1 MNTQKQIILIV
12 ALLFMTVGGCAAYA
26 AIDLPVRA
34 DSQSQWTLDQ
44 YRERG
49 ALLYANNCRTCHG
62 NRGEGGVGVP
72 LDTPE
77 FKNQDPLVLAANKAM
92 LRRTLYCGRAGTLMP
107 AWLNTNGGSL
117 NAIQIEHLINLITAP
132 EDTEVDGVPTSK
144 WWLEAEHFA
153 HNLNTELAALV
164 AGDTLSTIARAHG
177 IGYREI
183 SAANGNRNV
192 DEILPKHTRVRIPG
206 FGARPNGY
214 IYTVYKDNETLRKIA
229 DSQLVGP
236 AIIADLNGLKYTFE
250 EKRGVATLQLLTE
263 DGKPRAGLFP
273 GETLKLPEGAT
284 YIVAAGDTPASIAQ
298 QHGIAVADLRRLN
311 PTIFQ
316 GVNDTDPLEHRRQLN
331 LPNLVYVARE
341 GDTLQSIADAH
352 GIKDVAGLAQLNN
365 LDAGAPVVNPDQEIR
380 LPNGTRYIVGLADTW
395 ESVARSHKTTAA
407 ELARA
412 NGSDPATPLSQDVVL
427 QLPKIDRYTVNG
439 QSLEEVAKEFA
450 NVTAATLA
458 EANGLQPNSI
468 VAIGTSLKLPKSA
481 WGTAPPDAI
490 NPGTACVQY
499 AIPNAVFETL
509 PGLGTPVTIDKPE
522 AFSTQ
527 VTIEANA
534 NDWTIVADGQRKE
547 PNRGGVKVKPGT
559 SITFVSVV
567 GLHNIVFNGA
577 VQGAD
582 LKQGETRQITMN
594 TPGEFKVTCDYHL
607 AMLAYIWVEQ

>member
-1 MNTQKQIILIV
+1 MNTQKQIVLIV

-34 DSQSQWTLDQ
+34 PSQEEWTLNQ
-44 YRERG
+44 SRERG

-132 EDTEVDGVPTSK
+132 EDTEVDGVPTSR

-153 HNLNTELAALV
+153 HNLNTELTALV
-164 AGDTLSTIARAHG
+164 TGDTLTTIARQHG
-177 IGYREI
+177 IGYAEI

-192 DEILPKHTRVRIPG
+192 DEVLPRHTRVRIPG
-206 FGARPNGY
+206 FGAMPNGY

-236 AIIADLNGLKYTFE
+236 VIIADLNGLKYTFE
-250 EKRGVATLQLLTE
+250 EKRGVATMQLLTE
-263 DGKPRAGLFP
+263 DGQPRAGLFP
-273 GETLKLPEGAT
+273 GETLRLPEGAT
-284 YIVAAGDTPASIAQ
+284 YIIAAGDTPASIAQ
-298 QHGIAVADLRRLN
+298 QHGIAVADLRQLN
-311 PTIFQ
+311 PDIFN
-316 GVNDTDPLEHRRQLN
+316 GVADTDELEHRRRLN
-331 LPNLVYVARE
+331 LPNLVYVAKE
-341 GDTLQSIADAH
+341 GQTLAEIAEMHGIAD
-352 GIKDVAGLAQLNN
+352 VAALATLNN
-365 LDAGAPVVNPDQEIR
+365 LDPASPVVNPGQEIR
-380 LPNGTRYIVGLADTW
+380 LPAGTRYIVGLADTW
-395 ESVARSHKTTAA
+395 QSVANDHRTTVAD
-407 ELARA
+407 LARA
-412 NGSDPATPLSQDVVL
+412 NNADPATPLSQDVIIR
-427 QLPKIDRYTVNG
+427 LPKIDRYTVKG
-439 QSLEEVAKEFA
+439 QSLEEVAAGFA

-458 EANGLQPNSI
+458 EANGIQANSI
-468 VAIGTSLKLPKSA
+468 LAIGTALKLPDSA

-509 PGLGTPVTIDKPE
+509 PGLGTPVTIEKPAE
-522 AFSTQ
+522 FSTQ
-527 VTIEANA
+527 VTIEAHA
-534 NDWTIVADGQRKE
+534 NDWTVVADGQRKQ
-547 PNRGGVKVKPGT
+547 PNQGGVKVKPGT
-559 SITFVSVV
+559 SITFTSIV
-567 GLHNIVFNGA
+567 GLHNIVFNGE

-582 LKQGETRQITMN
+582 LRQGDTRQITMN
-594 TPGEFKVTCDYHL
+594 TPGEFKVTCDYHP
-607 AMLAYIWVEQ
+607 AMLAYIWVEE

>member
-1 MNTQKQIILIV
+1 LNTQKQIILIV

-44 YRERG
+44 SRERG

-62 NRGEGGVGVP
+62 NRGEGGVGLP

-77 FKNQDPLVLAANKAM
+77 LKNQDPLVLAANKAM
-92 LRRTLYCGRAGTLMP
+92 IRRTLYCGRAGTRMP

-153 HNLNTELAALV
+153 HNLNTELSALV
-164 AGDTLSTIARAHG
+164 GGDTLATIAKAHG

-192 DEILPKHTRVRIPG
+192 DEILPKNTRVQIPG
-206 FGARPNGY
+206 FKARPDGY

-236 AIIADLNGLKYTFE
+236 VIIADLNGLKYTFE

-331 LPNLVYVARE
+331 LPSLVYIARE
-341 GDTLQSIADAH
+341 GDTLQSIAEAH
-352 GIKDVAGLAQLNN
+352 GIKDVVGLAQLNN
-365 LDAGAPVVNPDQEIR
+365 LDAGAPVVNPGQEIR
-380 LPNGTRYIVGLADTW
+380 LPNGTRYIVGLSDTW

-412 NGSDPATPLSQDVVL
+412 NGGDPATPLSQDVVL
-427 QLPKIDRYTVNG
+427 QLPKIDRYTVKG
-439 QSLEEVAKEFA
+439 QTLEEVAKGFA

-458 EANGLQPNSI
+458 EANGIQPNSI
-468 VAIGTSLKLPKSA
+468 LAIGTTLKLPDSA

-499 AIPNAVFETL
+499 AVPNAVFQTL
-509 PGLGTPVTIDKPE
+509 PGLGTPVSVKKPE
-522 AFSTQ
+522 NFSTD
-527 VTIEANA
+527 VRFEAHA
-534 NDWTIVADGQRKE
+534 NDWTIVADGQAQQ
-547 PNRGGVKVKPGT
+547 PNLGGVKVKPGT
-559 SITFVSVV
+559 TITFTSIV
-567 GLHNIVFNGA
+567 GLHNIVFNGE

-582 LKQGETRQITMN
+582 LKQGDTRQITMN
-594 TPGEFKVTCDYHL
+594 TPGEYKVTCDYHPP
-607 AMLAYIWVEQ
+607 MLGYIWVEQ

>member
-1 MNTQKQIILIV
+1 LNTQKQIILIV

-34 DSQSQWTLDQ
+34 DSQSEWTLDQ
-44 YRERG
+44 SRERG

-62 NRGEGGVGVP
+62 NRGEGGVGLP

-77 FKNQDPLVLAANKAM
+77 LKNQDPLVLAANKAM
-92 LRRTLYCGRAGTLMP
+92 IRRTLYCGRAGTRMP

-153 HNLNTELAALV
+153 HNLNTELSALV
-164 AGDTLSTIARAHG
+164 GGDTLSTIAKAHG

-192 DEILPKHTRVRIPG
+192 DEILPKNTRVQIPG
-206 FGARPNGY
+206 FKARPDGY
-214 IYTVYKDNETLRKIA
+214 FYTVYKDNETLRKIA

-236 AIIADLNGLKYTFE
+236 VIIADLNGLKYTFE

-284 YIVAAGDTPASIAQ
+284 YIVAAGDTPASIAE

-311 PTIFQ
+311 PAIFQ

-341 GDTLQSIADAH
+341 GDTLQAIAEAH
-352 GIKDVAGLAQLNN
+352 GIKDIAALAQLNN
-365 LDAGAPVVNPDQEIR
+365 LDAGAPVVNPGQEIR

-427 QLPKIDRYTVNG
+427 QLPKIDRYKVKG
-439 QSLEEVAKEFA
+439 QTLEEVAKGFA

-458 EANGLQPNSI
+458 EANGIQPDS
-468 VAIGTSLKLPKSA
+468 VLAIGTTLKLPKSA

-499 AIPNAVFETL
+499 AIPNAVFQTL
-509 PGLGTPVTIDKPE
+509 PGLGTPVSITKPD
-522 AFSTQ
+522 AFSTN
-527 VTIEANA
+527 VVIEAHA
-534 NDWTIVADGQRKE
+534 NDWTVVADGQRQQ
-547 PNRGGVKVKPGT
+547 PNMGGVKVKPGT
-559 SITFVSVV
+559 TITFTSIV
-567 GLHNIVFNGA
+567 GLHNIVFNGEA
-577 VQGAD
+577 QGPD
-582 LKQGETRQITMN
+582 LKQGDTRQITMN
-594 TPGEFKVTCDYHL
+594 TPGEYKVTCDYHPP
-607 AMLAYIWVEQ
+607 MLAYIWVEQ